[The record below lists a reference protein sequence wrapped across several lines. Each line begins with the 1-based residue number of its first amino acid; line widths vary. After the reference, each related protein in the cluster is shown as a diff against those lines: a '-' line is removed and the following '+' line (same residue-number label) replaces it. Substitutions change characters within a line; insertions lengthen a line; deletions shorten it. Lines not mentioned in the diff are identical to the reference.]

1 MAITYTLEENKAVV
15 VDSDYPNDVHHFNRK
30 GNNDQV
36 LLNRCRRG
44 LQKHFA
50 AQNIITHTN
59 NMRDDVYMNGTLGRS
74 DYSIGST
81 QGQAI
86 KTKLEADWA
95 DEVSDYESNS
105 LNLVSEYGA
114 DREPYVND
122 SISWYCFDTMPS
134 TVVSDFG
141 LSSNSDHFREWW
153 GLKFDKV
160 TKAVLCK
167 AVYNWSGFLA
177 NKRDDMVIPYLPDWL
192 WNSDIE
198 HPVDYNDGD
207 VNLYAAMIHDKD
219 ENIDEHYDIYFQ
231 APQNLVKEFCDANS
245 ISFTHNGDITDNI
258 MQYGFTVKGTTGEIK
273 YVKTYTRY
281 FIS

>member
-1 MAITYTLEENKAVV
+1 MAITYTLEENQAIVI
-15 VDSDYPNDVHHFNRK
+15 DSDYAGVTHYIPRK
-30 GNNDQV
+30 GNPDR
-36 LLNRCRRG
+36 LLMQRAQRY
-44 LQKHFA
+44 LQSHFA
-50 AQNIITHTN
+50 TQNIVLNTN
-59 NMRDDVYMNGTLGRS
+59 NMRDDVYMGGVLGRS

-81 QGQAI
+81 QGQEI
-86 KTKLEADWA
+86 KAKLEADWA
-95 DEVSDYESNS
+95 DEVSDYESNP

-122 SISWYCFDTMPS
+122 SISWYCFDAMPS
-134 TVVSDFG
+134 SIVSDFG

-167 AVYNWSGFLA
+167 AVYNWPGFLA
-177 NKRDDMVIPYLPDWL
+177 NKRDDMVIPFLPDWL
-192 WNSDIE
+192 WNLDTE
-198 HPVDYNDGD
+198 RRVDHNDGD
-207 VNLYAAMIHDKD
+207 VNLYVAMIHDKD

-245 ISFTHNGDITDNI
+245 ISFIHNGDITDNI